1 MNKPIPLEDL
11 FEDIIAKAMRGNHIS
26 ESELHERSGVPRDV
40 LARLLRGEFCDE
52 GALPKIAKELH
63 LDHQALTLAASR
75 SWSPRPHI
83 LEGLVGVDTRYRD
96 LRVNAYLVFDP
107 VAKIGGLFDTGTDSS
122 PLVTAVRERG
132 IEIASIFLTHTH
144 NDHVADLDRLQGA
157 FPEATIRAN
166 QAEPWP
172 GATNFR
178 EGEVF
183 EIGSLRIE
191 TRTCR
196 GHSAGGTT
204 YVIEGLT
211 QPLAVV
217 GDALFAGSMGGG
229 IVSFAEAWK
238 NNREKILTLPDS
250 TVLAPGHGPLTSV
263 GEEKRYNPFF
273 AGEFR

>member
-1 MNKPIPLEDL
+1 MTKPIPLEDL
-11 FEDIIAKAMRGNHIS
+11 FEDIIAKAMRGHHIS

-52 GALPKIAKELH
+52 GAVPKIAKELQ
-63 LDHQALTLAASR
+63 LDPSALTLSASR
-75 SWSPRPHI
+75 SWSPRRHE
-83 LEGLVGVDTRYRD
+83 LEGLFGVDTRYRD
-96 LRVNAYLVFDP
+96 LRVNAFLVYDP
-107 VAKIGGLFDTGTDSS
+107 SAKVGALFDTGTDSS
-122 PLVTAVRERG
+122 PLVAAVRERG
-132 IEIASIFLTHTH
+132 VAIESIFLTHTH
-144 NDHVADLDRLQGA
+144 NDHVADLDRLKGA
-157 FPEATIRAN
+157 FPDAMVRVNEV
-166 QAEPWP
+166 ESWP
-172 GATNFR
+172 GAATFR
-178 EGEVF
+178 EGDVF

-196 GHSAGGTT
+196 GHSIGGTT
-204 YVIEGLT
+204 YVIDGLA

-238 NNREKILTLPDS
+238 NNREKIFTLPDA
-250 TVLAPGHGPLTSV
+250 TILAPGHGPLTSV

>member
-1 MNKPIPLEDL
+1 MQNPIPLEDL
-11 FEDIIAKAMRGNHIS
+11 FEDIIAKAMRGHHIS
-26 ESELHERSGVPRDV
+26 ESELHERAGVPRDV

-52 GALPKIAKELH
+52 GALPKIAKELR
-63 LDHQALTLAASR
+63 LDPQALTLAASR
-75 SWSPRPHI
+75 SWSPRPHR

-107 VAKIGGLFDTGTDSS
+107 VAQKGALFDTGTDSS
-122 PLVTAVRERG
+122 PLVAAVHERKL
-132 IEIASIFLTHTH
+132 EITSIFLTHTH
-144 NDHVADLDRLQGA
+144 NDHVADLERLKAA
-157 FPEATIRAN
+157 FPTAMIRVNEA
-166 QAEPWP
+166 ESWP
-172 GATNFR
+172 GAVHFR

-183 EIGSLRIE
+183 QIGSLQIE

-204 YVIEGLT
+204 YVVEGLA

-229 IVSFAEAWK
+229 IVSFVEAWK